1 MLAVTLV
8 LIAIALAIGWYEV
21 MPRYRPP
28 LQAGERYGIDVS
40 NHQGEINWGRV
51 AGDDVSFAYIKATEG
66 QDFVDKQ
73 FADNWAQSATAG
85 IPRGA
90 YHFFTLCSSGAAQA
104 ENFLKVVPTDPQAL
118 PPAVDLEFAG
128 CTKRPDNATVQR
140 ELNTFM
146 TTVEDR
152 VGKPLVVYVLPAFEK
167 KYPVEPTLKRDRW
180 QRKLFR
186 RPAGTEWSLWQ
197 ASDRAR
203 VGGIDAPVDL
213 DVARGELNAAAAQ
226 RRKVAPRWA
235 RPPGGRGATGRPSS
249 RPGATGRASRASP

>member
-1 MLAVTLV
+1 VLV
-8 LIAIALAIGWYEV
+8 VGLLLVAIALAAGWYEV

-40 NHQGEINWGRV
+40 NHQGTIDWIQV
-51 AGDDVSFAYIKATEG
+51 ANDDVSFAYIKATEG

-73 FADNWAQSATAG
+73 FATNWAKSSEAG

-90 YHFFTLCSSGAAQA
+90 YHFFTLCSSGADQA
-104 ENFLKVVPTDPQAL
+104 ENFLKVVPTDPTAL

-140 ELNTFM
+140 ELSTFM

-152 VGKPLVVYVLPAFEK
+152 VGKPLVAYVLPAFEK
-167 KYPVEPTLKRDRW
+167 KYPVEQTLQRDRW

-186 RPAGTEWSLWQ
+186 RPAGDGWTMWQ

-203 VGGIDAPVDL
+203 LNGIDAPVDL
-213 DVARGELNAAAAQ
+213 DVRRAGANIAAS
-226 RRKVAPRWA
+226 
-235 RPPGGRGATGRPSS
+235 GR
-249 RPGATGRASRASP
+249 

>member
-1 MLAVTLV
+1 VLV
-8 LIAIALAIGWYEV
+8 VGLLLVAIALAAGWYEV

-40 NHQGEINWGRV
+40 NHQGTIDWIQV
-51 AGDDVSFAYIKATEG
+51 ANDDVSFAYIKATEG

-73 FADNWAQSATAG
+73 FATNWAKSSEAG

-90 YHFFTLCSSGAAQA
+90 YHFFTLCSSGADQA
-104 ENFLKVVPTDPQAL
+104 ENFLKVVPTDPKAL

-140 ELNTFM
+140 ELSTFM

-167 KYPVEPTLKRDRW
+167 KYPVEQTLRQDRW

-186 RPAGTEWSLWQ
+186 RPAGDSWTMWQ

-203 VGGIDAPVDL
+203 VNGIDAPVDL
-213 DVARGELNAAAAQ
+213 DVRRAGANLAAS
-226 RRKVAPRWA
+226 
-235 RPPGGRGATGRPSS
+235 GR
-249 RPGATGRASRASP
+249 